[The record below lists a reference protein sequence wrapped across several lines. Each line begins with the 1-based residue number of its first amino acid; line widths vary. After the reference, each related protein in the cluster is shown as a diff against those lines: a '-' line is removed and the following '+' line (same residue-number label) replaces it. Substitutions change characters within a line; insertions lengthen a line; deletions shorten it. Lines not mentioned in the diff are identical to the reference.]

1 MNAWLLF
8 RTAQLKV
15 MQRENPNGLRKSQGE
30 LSKIIA
36 EMWKNCDP
44 EVRPLPRIVLRSSLG

>member
-15 MQRENPNGLRKSQGE
+15 LQRENPNGLRKSQGE
-30 LSKIIA
+30 LSKMIA

-44 EVRPLPRIVLRSSLG
+44 EVRSLCRIIHGAASR